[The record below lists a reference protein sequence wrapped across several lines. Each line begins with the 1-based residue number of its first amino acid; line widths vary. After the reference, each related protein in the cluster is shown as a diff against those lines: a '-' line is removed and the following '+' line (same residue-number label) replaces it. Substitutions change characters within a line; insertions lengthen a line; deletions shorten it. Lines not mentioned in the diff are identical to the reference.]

1 MHDYERYIRF
11 LLSEG
16 YEIDVDCED
25 DELLSRSKSFD
36 AIKSAMQ
43 EVDECYVIAFEPDS
57 NKSVAYGYMVLSNH
71 PSEWLSDYPVNR
83 ITRKFE
89 GRESLWIMDRLYD
102 IRSYP
107 DYIA

>member
-25 DELLSRSKSFD
+25 DELLSRSKDFD

-43 EVDECYVIAFEPDS
+43 EVDECYVIAFEPNS
-57 NKSVAYGYMVLSNH
+57 KESIAYGYMVLSNH

-83 ITRKFE
+83 VTRKFE
-89 GRESLWIMDRLYD
+89 GKSSLWLMDRLD
-102 IRSYP
+102 NIDRYP

>member
-16 YEIDVDCED
+16 YEIDVDSEGD
-25 DELLSRSKSFD
+25 QMRGISTGQYLLLSRSKSFD

-43 EVDECYVIAFEPDS
+43 EVDECYVTAFEPDS

-89 GRESLWIMDRLYD
+89 GRESLWIKD
-102 IRSYP
+102 
-107 DYIA
+107 